1 MAYFIFKFVMM
12 LLVLIGVGSLGIVI
26 KWPLES
32 KNMKHD
38 KGILSKDGTIAIAFG
53 VSAAAIPFVLLFTYK
68 VIEMT
73 FTF

>member
-1 MAYFIFKFVMM
+1 MGFFIFKFIIM
-12 LLVLIGVGSLGIVI
+12 LMVLGSIGCLGII
-26 KWPLES
+26 MKWAWES
-32 KNMKHD
+32 KRMKHD

-68 VIEMT
+68 IIEMT